1 MRSRNRPRDCAS
13 SCFVANLT
21 SFETF
26 EELRRGVGQEPE
38 QVKET
43 LRGWA
48 GVG

>member
-1 MRSRNRPRDCAS
+1 VRLAT
-13 SCFVANLT
+13 LT

-26 EELRRGVGQEPE
+26 EELRRGVGLEPE

-48 GVG
+48 RAGGG